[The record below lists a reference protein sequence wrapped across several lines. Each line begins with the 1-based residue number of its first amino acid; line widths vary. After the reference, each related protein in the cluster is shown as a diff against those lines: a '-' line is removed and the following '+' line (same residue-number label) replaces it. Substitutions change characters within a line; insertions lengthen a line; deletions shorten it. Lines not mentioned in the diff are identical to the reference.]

1 MKYVRNVFLFQKFQL
16 KKPCKRHADWLC
28 KFTKLEQDIDNE
40 EKFEEYDKTRRE
52 LEKIFDKIAESLK
65 IGCKWVLWAR
75 EEKCNMSNYK
85 NVNKCWKRNNH
96 AS

>member
-52 LEKIFDKIAESLK
+52 LEKIFDKIAESVK

>member
-1 MKYVRNVFLFQKFQL
+1 MKYERNVFLFQKFQL

-52 LEKIFDKIAESLK
+52 LEKIFDKIAESVK
-65 IGCKWVLWAR
+65 IGYKWVLWAR

>member
-1 MKYVRNVFLFQKFQL
+1 MKYERNVFLFQKFQL

-52 LEKIFDKIAESLK
+52 LEKIFDKIAESVK

>member
-52 LEKIFDKIAESLK
+52 LEKIFDKIAESVK

-96 AS
+96 A

>member
-40 EKFEEYDKTRRE
+40 EKFEEYDKTRSE
-52 LEKIFDKIAESLK
+52 LEKIFDKIAESVK